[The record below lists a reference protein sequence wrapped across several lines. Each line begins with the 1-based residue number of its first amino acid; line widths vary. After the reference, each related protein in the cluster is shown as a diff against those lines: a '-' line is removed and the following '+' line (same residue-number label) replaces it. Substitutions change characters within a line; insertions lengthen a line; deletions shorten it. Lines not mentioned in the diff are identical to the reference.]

1 MFCSLATRN
10 RGFTLIELM
19 IVVLV
24 IGILAAVA
32 IPNFVQL
39 QSRAREAAVK
49 SNMHTTQLAAED
61 FSVTNNG
68 IYATDVA
75 DIAGLLPDSA
85 GLLNPFTGDPE
96 LPIDGVA
103 GSPGEVGYDEVGS
116 PPSGYSISGY
126 GLSAPLSPLSSGS

>member
-1 MFCSLATRN
+1 M
-10 RGFTLIELM
+10 
-19 IVVLV
+19 VVVVV

-61 FSVTNNG
+61 YSVTNNG
-68 IYATDVA
+68 VYATDVV
-75 DIAGLLPDSA
+75 DIAGLLPDST

-96 LPIDGVA
+96 LPIDGTA
-103 GSPGEVGYDEVGS
+103 ANPGEVGYEEVGT
-116 PPSGYSISGY
+116 PPTGYTVSGY
-126 GLSAPLSPLSSGS
+126 GLSNPLSPLTSGN

>member
-1 MFCSLATRN
+1 MFSPSARTQ
-10 RGFTLIELM
+10 GFTLIELM
-19 IVVLV
+19 IVVV
-24 IGILAAVA
+24 IIGILAAIA

-85 GLLNPFTGDPE
+85 GLLNPFTGNPE

-103 GSPGEVGYDEVGS
+103 GTPGEVGYDEVGT
-116 PPSGYSISGY
+116 PPSGYTISGY
-126 GLSAPLSPLSSGS
+126 GLSNALDPLSSGN